1 VRRLVRTCR
10 SLYRSSPSRAFSWLV
25 TPMTPKYT
33 TAPPHTCATLS
44 NRRDVSTSVLT
55 KKQKCRVTWRAE
67 HPLVRSNTK
76 PRRRRSAWYLANFR
90 WWYGIYG
97 DIGSNYTS
105 PESTNSV
112 VEACIPPSE
121 VNAIIVPSVASPPNV
136 PRQNETSPPTAT
148 QRLEESQLQ
157 MVRQ

>member
-1 VRRLVRTCR
+1 MRRLVRTCR

-67 HPLVRSNTK
+67 S
-76 PRRRRSAWYLANFR
+76 SAR
-90 WWYGIYG
+90 QIQHQ
-97 DIGSNYTS
+97 TS
-105 PESTNSV
+105 
-112 VEACIPPSE
+112 
-121 VNAIIVPSVASPPNV
+121 
-136 PRQNETSPPTAT
+136 TAT
-148 QRLEESQLQ
+148 QRLVLGQLQ
-157 MVRQ
+157 MVV